1 MARVLVNIPAKVAK
15 GSVFEVRVL
24 IAHPMESGQRHDDG
38 GALIPRDIIHSF
50 SCSYNGVPVLEAD
63 LYPAIAANP
72 FLAFRLRADESGPVV
87 FTWVDDHGAVG
98 TETAQVVV
106 G

>member
-1 MARVLVNIPAKVAK
+1 MARVLINVPHKVTA
-15 GSVFEVRVL
+15 GSSFEVRVL
-24 IAHPMESGQRHDDG
+24 IAHPMESGQRRDDLG
-38 GALIPRDIIHSF
+38 RAIPRDIIHSF
-50 SCSYNGVPVLEAD
+50 TCTYNGAVVLEAD
-63 LYPAIAANP
+63 FFPAIAANP
-72 FLAFRLRADESGPVV
+72 FFSFQLRAKESGPVV